1 MWAKIF
7 EREQKKITLMT
18 LSSVEETLVR
28 HQHWIRGSR
37 SGQKTV
43 ATFCTIC
50 HNIQF
55 QSAPTTAFENWT
67 NGFGLV
73 LNSTLNFPLI
83 VAICV
88 PLELTAGMFICNTKG
103 INGEAMILTA
113 FLMLLWCWARRFWT
127 IRACSSF
134 RCRFS
139 TALSAQALSLS
150 RTCTQFVFH
159 IINPSHQVWDTLLI
173 DSNLLFHD
181 IQIFS
186 GNTF

>member
-1 MWAKIF
+1 
-7 EREQKKITLMT
+7 MT

-28 HQHWIRGSR
+28 HQHWIITSTQQLLIPTFFRL
-37 SGQKTV
+37 
-43 ATFCTIC
+43 ATFRNLSTNC
-50 HNIQF
+50 HHDIQF

-88 PLELTAGMFICNTKG
+88 PLELTAAAGMFICNTKG

-139 TALSAQALSLS
+139 TALSARALSLS